1 MSELQ
6 KRTLL
11 LMGKG
16 TLIPPKTPVEMRDRI
31 KQLLGDFLDITEEA
45 KKEFYNALTKLGSE
59 PFEVTIN
66 KLIDC
71 VEKWFGE

>member
-1 MSELQ
+1 
-6 KRTLL
+6 
-11 LMGKG
+11 MGKG